1 MLDLMCEFKKG
12 VIGQNAPRH
21 HPPPPSLSQNAP
33 PPLQKRFSL
42 QIAPITEDTFSTFLH
57 SIILFFYDSR
67 NPKKRF
73 LNQIVPLIHAIIP
86 KFVSTIIV

>member
-1 MLDLMCEFKKG
+1 M
-12 VIGQNAPRH
+12 
-21 HPPPPSLSQNAP
+21 PPPPHPAAAAQFEPKCPTPSQKAIS
-33 PPLQKRFSL
+33 F

-57 SIILFFYDSR
+57 SIVFFYASR

-86 KFVSTIIV
+86 KFVSTIMM